1 MLPAP
6 LEFFNLSTMKE
17 RGQNQIGQR
26 EKDNALVDFVCRQ
39 AQEAILDPNLPDTY
53 KDLVLEAALGT
64 IQCMSSEQ
72 LGQRGQFTKVEFPGS
87 ENYTAGGCRFS
98 NRLCCRVCFL
108 IWSRFEST
116 SLALPK

>member
-17 RGQNQIGQR
+17 RGQNQIGER

-39 AQEAILDPNLPDTY
+39 AQEAILDPNLPETY

-64 IQCMSSEQ
+64 IQQVAEQ
-72 LGQRGQFTKVEFPGS
+72 KAVYFAKHGEGRRT
-87 ENYTAGGCRFS
+87 R
-98 NRLCCRVCFL
+98 R
-108 IWSRFEST
+108 
-116 SLALPK
+116 PK